1 MRFLQPV
8 TKIFFFPFL
17 SNHRRDSFWKIT
29 YTMDE
34 WEIAIKR
41 DLPFFLP
48 FEYTISRLS
57 NTDTSPSRSSRKP
70 HTPLPELLLQ
80 VYTNFSLATRRLIA
94 RLYPYLNSISL
105 SLSPR
110 NELLSRPSFDKTNRD
125 YFQKL
130 ELFLLNPIR
139 LSSLRNNL
147 IKEFINTKLF
157 ARWFLSNFLV
167 VHKHETVRSLISLSR
182 RTFSTFLNVLNK
194 LVTTRG
200 DF

>member
-1 MRFLQPV
+1 MNEKLRLNAIFL
-8 TKIFFFPFL
+8 FFFP
-17 SNHRRDSFWKIT
+17 SNIRSHGYQIRIRHHRVRAANRTRHW
-29 YTMDE
+29 
-34 WEIAIKR
+34 
-41 DLPFFLP
+41 
-48 FEYTISRLS
+48 
-57 NTDTSPSRSSRKP
+57 
-70 HTPLPELLLQ
+70 PELLLQ

-182 RTFSTFLNVLNK
+182 RSFSTFLNVLNK

>member
-1 MRFLQPV
+1 MEKKKKEFLFRSWRSLLFSSSVSFIFFLSLFISRAIIIPRLDARLLSSVRSSMRFLQPV

-70 HTPLPELLLQ
+70 HTPL
-80 VYTNFSLATRRLIA
+80 TWAAATSL
-94 RLYPYLNSISL
+94 YQ
-105 SLSPR
+105 
-110 NELLSRPSFDKTNRD
+110 LLSRNKTVDCSLVSVLKFNFSFPFSPKRVT
-125 YFQKL
+125 
-130 ELFLLNPIR
+130 I
-139 LSSLRNNL
+139 SSL
-147 IKEFINTKLF
+147 F
-157 ARWFLSNFLV
+157 W
-167 VHKHETVRSLISLSR
+167 
-182 RTFSTFLNVLNK
+182 
-194 LVTTRG
+194 
-200 DF
+200 